1 MTGVSEGLVMRT
13 LFPNTFINDTLPL
26 PSPPLPHPS
35 PPLPPPLLPHPHSVF
50 SGNVLLAFFRSSKR
64 LSVI

>member
-26 PSPPLPHPS
+26 PSPPLPHLSS
-35 PPLPPPLLPHPHSVF
+35 PILILSFRVMFSLLF
-50 SGNVLLAFFRSSKR
+50 SDPQKG
-64 LSVI
+64 